1 MFASRVKVGQP
12 LGGSRFRTTVGMKW
26 EGGTRVRRASS
37 LKLRQGKASAPR
49 SRPQPES
56 PAMPQ
61 AVPDIPT
68 PPLSFLSVRNF
79 CVLAGLALVVILLV
93 LGMVRSNHQA
103 VAYSYEI
110 SELTQKK
117 LQLLEENRSLSSELA
132 QASSLPQLEKAVRN
146 SLKKLIRP
154 QQGQIVVID

>member
-1 MFASRVKVGQP
+1 MSISRVKVGQS
-12 LGGSRFRTTVGMKW
+12 LGGSRFRTAVGMKW
-26 EGGTRVRRASS
+26 DGGARVRRASS
-37 LKLRQGKASAPR
+37 LKLRQGKASG
-49 SRPQPES
+49 SRPEPE
-56 PAMPQ
+56 PAPGPQ
-61 AVPDIPT
+61 AAPDIPT
-68 PPLSFLSVRNF
+68 SPLSFLSVRNF
-79 CVLAGLALVVILLV
+79 CILAGLALVVILLV

-146 SLKKLIRP
+146 GLNLISP
-154 QQGQIVVID
+154 KQGQIVVID

>member
-1 MFASRVKVGQP
+1 MLISRVKVGQS
-12 LGGSRFRTTVGMKW
+12 LDSSRFRTSVGMKW
-26 EGGTRVRRASS
+26 EGSARVRRAST
-37 LKLRQGKASAPR
+37 LKLRQGKPLARRSEPAPA
-49 SRPQPES
+49 PL
-56 PAMPQ
+56 PQ
-61 AVPDIPT
+61 ALPDIPT

-103 VAYSYEI
+103 VAYSYQI

-117 LQLLEENRSLSSELA
+117 LRLLEDNRSLSSELA
-132 QASSLPQLEKAVRN
+132 QASSLPQLELAVKSGLN
-146 SLKKLIRP
+146 LISP

>member
-1 MFASRVKVGQP
+1 MSISRVKVGQP
-12 LGGSRFRTTVGMKW
+12 LGGSRFRTAVGMKW
-26 EGGTRVRRASS
+26 DGGTRVRRASS

-49 SRPQPES
+49 SRPEPE
-56 PAMPQ
+56 PAPMPQ

-68 PPLSFLSVRNF
+68 SPLSFMSVRNF
-79 CVLAGLALVVILLV
+79 CILAGLALVVILLV

-110 SELTQKK
+110 SELTQRK

-146 SLKKLIRP
+146 GLNLISP
-154 QQGQIVVID
+154 KQGQIVVID